1 MDRSASLYYNEIAR
15 TTPINDP
22 DEERRLIYQWKRY
35 KNIAARNAL
44 LHSHLRFVV
53 KVARRFSKDPGLLP
67 DLIAAGNVGF
77 IRALEKFE
85 LSKKT
90 RLLTYAGWWIQE
102 EIFKELYGSNSLVH
116 VPVHRQKAQR
126 KKAKS
131 FQKALAEYGP
141 DAAEVR
147 HMDPGTPEGVTVALD
162 VLRESEEDDPL
173 RTPVSFEARAVNS
186 KLREAIAS
194 LPTREQTVLNL
205 YYGIKDDKRNLVQI
219 ASILGMSPERVRQ
232 IKLNGEKQLRT
243 TLERTH
249 AILSSR
255 DAY

>member
-1 MDRSASLYYNEIAR
+1 MGRSASLYYNEIAR

-22 DEERRLIYQWKRY
+22 DEERRLIYQWQRY
-35 KNIAARNAL
+35 KNIAARDAL

-53 KVARRFSKDPGLLP
+53 KVARRFTKDPDLLP
-67 DLIAAGNVGF
+67 DIIAAGNVGF
-77 IRALEKFE
+77 VKALDKFDK
-85 LSKKT
+85 SKKT
-90 RLLTYAGWWIQE
+90 RFLTYAGWWIQE
-102 EIFKELYGSNSLVH
+102 EIYKELYGSNSLVH
-116 VPVHRQKAQR
+116 VPVHRQKANR
-126 KKAKS
+126 KKAKI

-141 DAAEVR
+141 DAAQVR
-147 HMDPGTPEGVTVALD
+147 GMDQGTPEGITVTLD
-162 VLRESEEDDPL
+162 VLRESEEDDPM
-173 RTPVSFEARAVNS
+173 RMPTSYEASAVNG
-186 KLREAIAS
+186 KLRHAIAS

-232 IKLNGEKQLRT
+232 IKLSGEKQLRT